1 MAAQTACVPKFC
13 LYNRKQSPAIP
24 RDSSFNSFMPH
35 ARRLHAGALKHSKT
49 GNLQCQATACK
60 PSPSDNRPP
69 GSPDISLLSPELQQQ
84 WCINSNMHLGAIKVK
99 PQSRCKA
106 VWQCHQCPAGQPHVW
121 TAWVGTRTR
130 GSQCPYCS
138 NRLICLHN
146 TLATVAP
153 EVAQYWN
160 HSKNEGTPEQVL
172 AGSALRAEWK
182 CPACQWEWR
191 AKIESRVRNGSGCAR
206 CSARNRRRRSL
217 PTFAEAQPPQLAEW
231 DHERNE
237 KEGFYPDQI
246 TLGSNKMVHW
256 IGSCCPRG
264 QPHRWTAMPRDRMHK
279 ACGCPLC
286 AGKQACVCN
295 SLQSLFPSVAAE
307 FDVCKN
313 GFAPSEIT
321 PKSDKKVWWRNA
333 KRGSWRQRVLQ
344 RTDRRSQLYTQQAGE

>member
-1 MAAQTACVPKFC
+1 
-13 LYNRKQSPAIP
+13 
-24 RDSSFNSFMPH
+24 MPH